1 MDEHQAL
8 PYLRETLLFLALAG
22 ILIPILRRLRIN
34 QVVGFLCAGML
45 VGPFGLGLLSEHV
58 PELHYFVFSD
68 VERIRPL
75 AELGVLFLM
84 FMIGL
89 ELSVERLRALYK
101 WVFGAGLLQVLL
113 STAAI
118 GLLAW
123 LYGNATET
131 AIVLGLVLSLSST
144 AVVIQLLN
152 EQRMLDS
159 AVGRA
164 SFSILMFQDLAVVPI
179 FILLDVL
186 GEGSGENLLPLIG
199 ITLAKSVG
207 TVALIYVLGRKL
219 IRPLFRSFAGQNQ
232 PDVFMA
238 LTLLCSL
245 GIAGITAAAG
255 LSLAL
260 GAFLAGLLIS
270 ETEFRHEVEIAIEPF
285 RGLLMGLFFMLVGMQ
300 IDWREIAREP
310 LLIPLS
316 VLGLFLIKGTVVALI
331 LRACKFRWSHAVHG
345 GLLLGQGGEFAFIV
359 VGTAISYQLL
369 SNEVGQFMMLV
380 VSLSLFIT
388 PMAAKAGKIFAER
401 QAKIKASRTD
411 TLHAAA
417 AQHDGSRDGTHTGPH
432 VIIAG
437 FGRVGQLIARILSE
451 QGLDFVAFDNDLGVV
466 MQESAKG
473 RPVYLGNASNI
484 AIWEKLG
491 AGRAKAVILTMDHPA
506 AALHAVNA
514 VRHAHPSL
522 PIVARAID
530 ENQAAVLKY
539 SGADAV
545 ILEALETG
553 LQMAFS
559 ALQMSG
565 ISESETA
572 GAISQERSRALSA
585 VDQLPR

>member
-1 MDEHQAL
+1 MEEHQAL

-22 ILIPILRRLRIN
+22 ILIPILKRLKVN

-45 VGPFGLGLLSEHV
+45 AGPYGLGLMAQHI
-58 PELHYFVFSD
+58 PELSYFVFPNT
-68 VERIRPL
+68 EGIRPL

-101 WVFGAGLLQVLL
+101 WVFGAGLMQVLL

-118 GLLAW
+118 GVFAW
-123 LYGNATET
+123 IFGNALEK

-144 AVVIQLLN
+144 AVVMQLLN
-152 EQRMLDS
+152 EQRTLDS
-159 AVGRA
+159 PLGRA

-186 GEGSGENLLPLIG
+186 AEGRADNLLPLIG
-199 ITLAKSVG
+199 MTLAKSIGSIV
-207 TVALIYVLGRKL
+207 LIYALGRRF
-219 IRPLFRSFAGQNQ
+219 IRPFFRSFAGQNQ

-245 GIAGITAAAG
+245 GIAGLTAAAG

-300 IDWREIAREP
+300 IDWREIIKEP
-310 LLIPLS
+310 VLIPMS
-316 VLGLFLIKGTVVALI
+316 VIGLFLIKGTVIALI
-331 LRACKFRWSHAVHG
+331 LRVCRFRWSHAIQG

-359 VGTAISYQLL
+359 IGTAVSSSLL
-369 SNEVGQFMMLV
+369 ANDVGQFMMLV

-388 PMAAKAGKIFAER
+388 PMAAKAGKILAER
-401 QAKIKASRTD
+401 EGKKDAEQDGHLQSEFSR
-411 TLHAAA
+411 HRA
-417 AQHDGSRDGTHTGPH
+417 PY

-437 FGRVGQLIARILSE
+437 FGRVGQLLARLLSQ
-451 QGLDFVAFDNDLGVV
+451 QGVDFIAFDNDLGIV

-473 RPVYLGNASNI
+473 RSVYLGNASNT
-484 AIWEKLG
+484 AIWEKLR
-491 AGRAKAVILTMDHPA
+491 AGQAKAIILTMDHPG

-514 VRHAHPSL
+514 VRNAYPSL
-522 PIVARAID
+522 PILARAID
-530 ENQAAVLKY
+530 ENQAAILKY
-539 SGADAV
+539 SGANMV
-545 ILEALETG
+545 IPETLETG
-553 LQMAFS
+553 LQLAS
-559 ALQMSG
+559 NALQMSG
-565 ISESETA
+565 ISEPDALE
-572 GAISQERSRALSA
+572 AINHERSRLLAA
-585 VDQLPR
+585 VDYVPQ

>member
-1 MDEHQAL
+1 LEEHQAL

-22 ILIPILRRLRIN
+22 ILIPILKRLKVN

-45 VGPFGLGLLSEHV
+45 VGPYGLGLMAQHF
-58 PELHYFVFSD
+58 PELSYFVFPNT
-68 VERIRPL
+68 EGIRPL

-101 WVFGAGLLQVLL
+101 WVFGAGLMQVLL
-113 STAAI
+113 STAVI
-118 GLLAW
+118 GVFAW
-123 LYGNATET
+123 IFGNTLEKAF
-131 AIVLGLVLSLSST
+131 VLGLVLSLSST
-144 AVVIQLLN
+144 AVVMQLLN
-152 EQRMLDS
+152 EQRTLDS
-159 AVGRA
+159 PLGRA

-186 GEGSGENLLPLIG
+186 AEGRSDNLLPLIG
-199 ITLAKSVG
+199 MTLAKSIG
-207 TVALIYVLGRKL
+207 TIVLIYFLGRRF
-219 IRPLFRSFAGQNQ
+219 IRPFFRSFAGQNQ

-245 GIAGITAAAG
+245 GIAGLTAAAG

-300 IDWREIAREP
+300 IDWREIIKEP
-310 LLIPLS
+310 ILIPIS
-316 VLGLFLIKGTVVALI
+316 VIGLFLIKGTVIALI
-331 LRACKFRWSHAVHG
+331 LRVCKFRWSQAIQG

-359 VGTAISYQLL
+359 IGTAVSSALL
-369 SNEVGQFMMLV
+369 ANDVGQFMMLV

-388 PMAAKAGKIFAER
+388 PMAAKAGKILSER
-401 QAKIKASRTD
+401 KGKKETEQDGRLQSEFSR
-411 TLHAAA
+411 HRA
-417 AQHDGSRDGTHTGPH
+417 PH

-437 FGRVGQLIARILSE
+437 FGRVGQLLARLLSE
-451 QGLDFVAFDNDLGVV
+451 QGVDFIAFDNDLGVV

-473 RPVYLGNASNI
+473 RSVYLGNASNT
-484 AIWEKLG
+484 AIWEKLR
-491 AGRAKAVILTMDHPA
+491 AGQAKAVILTMDHPG

-514 VRHAHPSL
+514 VRHAYPSL
-522 PIVARAID
+522 PILARAID
-530 ENQAAVLKY
+530 ENQAAILKY
-539 SGADAV
+539 SGANMV
-545 ILEALETG
+545 IPETLETG
-553 LQMAFS
+553 LQLASS

-565 ISESETA
+565 ISEPDALE
-572 GAISQERSRALSA
+572 AINHERSRLLAA
-585 VDQLPR
+585 VDYVPQ